1 MRVLP
6 GFFPITYLNAN
17 KIIRI
22 IANIRSPESLSSS
35 KRTRVSCS
43 STSKMLSVKCSNEIV
58 IKTIYSSEIPSFVCV
73 VKRMAELKITGQE
86 EILKTAQLT
95 TFLLG
100 LELFEFLIL
109 FKIFL
114 KIS

>member
-1 MRVLP
+1 M
-6 GFFPITYLNAN
+6 
-17 KIIRI
+17 
-22 IANIRSPESLSSS
+22 
-35 KRTRVSCS
+35 
-43 STSKMLSVKCSNEIV
+43 
-58 IKTIYSSEIPSFVCV
+58 
-73 VKRMAELKITGQE
+73 KITGQE